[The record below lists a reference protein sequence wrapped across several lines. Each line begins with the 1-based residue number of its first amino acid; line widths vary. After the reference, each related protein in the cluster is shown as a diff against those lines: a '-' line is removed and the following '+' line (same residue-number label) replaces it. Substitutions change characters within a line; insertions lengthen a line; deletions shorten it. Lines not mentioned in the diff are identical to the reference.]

1 MGWEGPVT
9 HRQLLVWGEYFR
21 AEMDRPSR
29 TDFYL
34 MRVAF
39 EAFYSQRKYPNE
51 IDLEPFRL
59 KFSSKEPTAD
69 AKKSPGWL
77 DKDTATVMFK
87 AQFTAALGLTE
98 FDVQESDANSGEEPE
113 LDLENP

>member
-9 HRQLLVWGEYFR
+9 HRQLLMWGEHFR
-21 AEMDRPSR
+21 LEMDRPSR

-39 EAFYSQRKYPNE
+39 EAFYSQRKYPNK

-59 KFSSKEPTAD
+59 SFSSKEPGTPGDKLSKHLNKSTAS
-69 AKKSPGWL
+69 AI
-77 DKDTATVMFK
+77 FK

-98 FDVQESDANSGEEPE
+98 FDVQETDPESPDSEPDAT
-113 LDLENP
+113 